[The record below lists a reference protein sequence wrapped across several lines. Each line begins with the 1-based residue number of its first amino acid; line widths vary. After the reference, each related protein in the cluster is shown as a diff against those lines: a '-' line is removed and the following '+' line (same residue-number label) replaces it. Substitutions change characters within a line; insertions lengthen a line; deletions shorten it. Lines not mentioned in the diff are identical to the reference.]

1 MQGPTP
7 RQQLDLAAPETTG
20 KPTQSNS
27 VAVGETTSS
36 GNINLTMAI
45 YVIFPHVLESPKGD
59 PKTSGK
65 DHMHDII
72 NH

>member
-7 RQQLDLAAPETTG
+7 RQQLDLAAPETAG

-36 GNINLTMAI
+36 GNNNLTMTI